1 MFSIFDYEVCGILV
15 PRPEVEPATP
25 ALEGQI
31 LTPGA
36 PGESFNHFLTF
47 FRGFG
52 MVTAGNSDW

>member
-15 PRPEVEPATP
+15 PRPEVEPTTP

-36 PGESFNHFLTF
+36 PG
-47 FRGFG
+47 
-52 MVTAGNSDW
+52 